1 MGNVKVV
8 NHKLSLDQELKNVN
22 KETLFEG
29 FSVCHRSL
37 SKNRRQRGFDT
48 HAVFRALFPTRTVS
62 PPRSAINLVPRM
74 RSYKAKG
81 RKVSLF
87 SVRLQT

>member
-29 FSVCHRSL
+29 FSVCHRNL
-37 SKNRRQRGFDT
+37 SKNADSEVLTVTPCFE
-48 HAVFRALFPTRTVS
+48 LYFPPGQS
-62 PPRSAINLVPRM
+62 PHQGLP
-74 RSYKAKG
+74 
-81 RKVSLF
+81 
-87 SVRLQT
+87 